1 MLLSVLLL
9 VYLSAYLVGIL
20 VFPYVG
26 MPLAPDIL
34 VCPSFFWDVR
44 RVPLA
49 VLLFDN
55 IPLPGYVG
63 VPCCLRPGACE
74 FYVGVLR
81 FSLFLKMVLVGHSSA
96 SLFVH
101 GLVLTRCPG
110 VSSCDLS
117 DGYNLPPILRPWRFP
132 LRSSWWI

>member
-9 VYLSAYLVGIL
+9 VYLSAYLVGSL

-81 FSLFLKMVLVGHSSA
+81 FSLFLKMDLGWSLLDTRALPSLCMGSYSLGALA
-96 SLFVH
+96 SPHATFLMD
-101 GLVLTRCPG
+101 TISP
-110 VSSCDLS
+110 LS
-117 DGYNLPPILRPWRFP
+117 
-132 LRSSWWI
+132 